1 MTKFNIQIKTK
12 SRTLIQNII
21 HSIEF
26 KYSIEFHSLKKMS
39 TKLFKISIAIPKANN
54 CLLYETYI
62 STFAK
67 QISIYLGTWVP
78 VGALLGSYLSHSI
91 NHVQALIVPLKT
103 NKLLKKIF
111 FFFKRPHRPG
121 LGGGRQASN
130 HCLSNI

>member
-1 MTKFNIQIKTK
+1 MTKFNILFKTK
-12 SRTLIQNII
+12 SRILIQNII

-39 TKLFKISIAIPKANN
+39 TKLFKISIAIPKENN

-78 VGALLGSYLSHSI
+78 VWGPVGFLFI
-91 NHVQALIVPLKT
+91 TFN
-103 NKLLKKIF
+103 
-111 FFFKRPHRPG
+111 
-121 LGGGRQASN
+121 
-130 HCLSNI
+130 